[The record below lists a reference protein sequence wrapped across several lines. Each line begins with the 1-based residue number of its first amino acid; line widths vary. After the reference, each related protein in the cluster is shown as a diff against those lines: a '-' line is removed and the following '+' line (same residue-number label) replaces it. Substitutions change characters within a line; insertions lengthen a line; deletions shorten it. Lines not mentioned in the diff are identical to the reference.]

1 MLCHP
6 ARVSTAGSRGPG
18 PGASAPAL
26 VQVLVLGV
34 ALGVVEVS
42 LFLADPVS
50 PFLVVV
56 LTPAAAAVFLGAGAL
71 ASLRRPANRTGP
83 LLCAGGTLL
92 LLAGLSDVDSPPL
105 VAVGLVTATTV
116 VAVVLHALLAFP
128 SGRLRDRASR
138 LVVAGGYLVTTVLQA
153 PLYLLGNPVAAANP
167 LQVADRPDLLAV
179 ARTVNSA
186 GAAVVIAAAGV
197 LLARRWRAATLLQ
210 RRTLGPVSL
219 YGVTALV
226 AVTFAAQ
233 LERLVGLD
241 PLLRFTVQ
249 IVLVAGVPVAF
260 TVGILR
266 GGFARTEELAELA
279 GWLGSADRGRGEL
292 RAALARTLGDPTV
305 TLSFRADDDG
315 DGTADSDGG
324 ADDDGDRAP
333 AVALIDA
340 AGRPVHPGRDRG
352 GAAVRLGGRTVGVVG
367 FDASLVDPATA
378 RAAGRVVAIAV
389 DRERLT
395 ALLLAE
401 REQLRDSRARL
412 VRAGDRERRRLAQD
426 LHDRLQGR
434 LVLLAIRAG
443 TLGPGSG
450 AEDVAAL
457 RRDVDDVAAELR
469 LVVAGVMPAL
479 LIERGLAAAVE
490 DILSRVPLRTGLEV
504 HDDDAARLPPS
515 VEGTAYHVVAE
526 AVTNAV
532 KHAAARELR
541 VVVRREAGVLHLEV
555 RDDGVGG
562 ARPAAGSGLRGLTD
576 RVDALGGRLRVQ
588 GVVAG
593 GTRVLVELPCGS

>member
-197 LLARRWRAATLLQ
+197 LLARRWRAATPRQ

-305 TLSFRADDDG
+305 TLSFRADDGDEADDGGSGGGPG
-315 DGTADSDGG
+315 DGT
-324 ADDDGDRAP
+324 
-333 AVALIDA
+333 VALIDA

>member
-92 LLAGLSDVDSPPL
+92 LLAGLADVDSPPL

-128 SGRLRDRASR
+128 SGRLRDRASQ

-197 LLARRWRAATLLQ
+197 LLARRWRAATPRQ

-305 TLSFRADDDG
+305 TLSFRADDGDEADDGGSGGGPG
-315 DGTADSDGG
+315 DGT
-324 ADDDGDRAP
+324 
-333 AVALIDA
+333 VALIDA
-340 AGRPVHPGRDRG
+340 AGWPVHPGRHRG
-352 GAAVRLGGRTVGVVG
+352 GAAVRLGGRTVGVIG

-562 ARPAAGSGLRGLTD
+562 ARSAAGSGLRGLTD

-588 GVVAG
+588 GAAAG